1 MAEKI
6 GVDNFLRYQHI
17 FGFGEYTDIDLPG
30 EAYTEGLLFTKENML
45 DVNLATCSFGQGFN
59 VTMTQVAAAFCSLV
73 NGGYY
78 YQPHVVKQVQDG
90 DGKVVEIK
98 DPVLL
103 RKTIS
108 AETSQQ
114 IKPYLRAVME
124 YGTGINAMV
133 PGYDIGGKTG
143 TAEKLPREAENYV
156 LSFIGCAPLENPEVV
171 VYVVIDEPN
180 VARQE
185 TSQYVLELSQ
195 KIMSQAFPYLNIT
208 MKEDYVPPETA
219 AEDETQPAD
228 ASQDE
233 YTSYSE
239 NYEETYD
246 NQDGAYIDENYD
258 PDLDGWAEGMPVEYE
273 VPYPDEYME

>member
-1 MAEKI
+1 
-6 GVDNFLRYQHI
+6 
-17 FGFGEYTDIDLPG
+17 
-30 EAYTEGLLFTKENML
+30 ML

-78 YQPHVVKQVQDG
+78 YQPHVVKQIQDG

-103 RKTIS
+103 RKTVS
-108 AETSQQ
+108 AETSEQL
-114 IKPYLRAVME
+114 KPYLRAVLE

-195 KIMSQAFPYLNIT
+195 KIMAQAFPYLDIT
-208 MKEDYVPPETA
+208 MKEDYVPEENPAPEEQTENNGA
-219 AEDETQPAD
+219 SED
-228 ASQDE
+228 

-239 NYEETYD
+239 NYEDTYS
-246 NQDGAYIDENYD
+246 NMDGAYIDEDYT
-258 PDLDGWAEGMPVEYE
+258 PDLDGWAEEMPLEYQ
-273 VPYPDEYME
+273 VPYPEEESL

>member
-1 MAEKI
+1 
-6 GVDNFLRYQHI
+6 
-17 FGFGEYTDIDLPG
+17 
-30 EAYTEGLLFTKENML
+30 
-45 DVNLATCSFGQGFN
+45 
-59 VTMTQVAAAFCSLV
+59 
-73 NGGYY
+73 
-78 YQPHVVKQVQDG
+78 
-90 DGKVVEIK
+90 
-98 DPVLL
+98 
-103 RKTIS
+103 
-108 AETSQQ
+108 
-114 IKPYLRAVME
+114 ME

-156 LSFIGCAPLENPEVV
+156 LSFIGCAPLENPEVG

>member
-1 MAEKI
+1 
-6 GVDNFLRYQHI
+6 
-17 FGFGEYTDIDLPG
+17 
-30 EAYTEGLLFTKENML
+30 ML

-59 VTMTQVAAAFCSLV
+59 ATMTQVAAAFCSLV

-78 YQPHVVKQVQDG
+78 YQPHVVKQIQDG